1 MTRELL
7 ALTAADGAGVDG
19 AFYLRSGAPPSTAL
33 VLMHPT
39 VSFLH
44 HYALIPLARRGYG
57 ALGLN
62 SRFAG
67 NEAQLLME
75 QVVLDLAAGVAELR
89 ERGFEHVVLVGNS
102 GGGALAA
109 FYQAQAEKPVPGLP
123 RADALIILNA
133 HRGRPQ
139 VLTAW
144 LDPSVTDESDPLSVD
159 TALDMFERRNGPHHT
174 GRTSWSDTGPH
185 RKRATSGLPPG
196 HGSASRAPATRPSS
210 CTGPPPISAFST

>member
-1 MTRELL
+1 
-7 ALTAADGAGVDG
+7 GARP
-19 AFYLRSGAPPSTAL
+19 ATAL
-33 VLMHPT
+33 VFMHPT

-44 HYALIPLARRGYG
+44 HYALIPLAGRGYA

-89 ERGFEHVVLVGNS
+89 ERGFERVVLVGNS

-109 FYQAQAEKPVPGLP
+109 SDRARAEGPARGLP
-123 RADALIILNA
+123 PADALIVLNA

-144 LDPSVTDESDPLSVD
+144 LDPSVTDEFDPFSVNPF
-159 TALDMFERRNGPHHT
+159 LDMFDRRNGPPY
-174 GRTSWSDTGPH
+174 RPDFVE
-185 RKRATSGLPPG
+185 RYRATQEARNRRITAWARERLESVDD
-196 HGSASRAPATRPSS
+196 H
-210 CTGPPPISAFST
+210 AFAVHRT